1 MFSRVYSLYV
11 FRHLVYR
18 QWPQVEVWIEFDMKL
33 GCWSSFSTR
42 KLEGRQTSWLARRVF
57 LYFHPTPLEYWY
69 TAEGER
75 RRLFCFVWI
84 NETGERWN
92 YYYIKVLIVLY
103 RIYRIFHMAGI
114 CFSFGGYISWCTLFF
129 FFSKKKMKKK
139 TGEKSTLIK

>member
-18 QWPQVEVWIEFDMKL
+18 QWPQLEVWIEFDMKL

-75 RRLFCFVWI
+75 RRLFCVVWV

-92 YYYIKVLIVLY
+92 YYCIKVLIV
-103 RIYRIFHMAGI
+103 IYRIFHKAGI
-114 CFSFGGYISWCTLFF
+114 CFLFGAFHLKEDF
-129 FFSKKKMKKK
+129 FFSTRKKMIKKI
-139 TGEKSTLIK
+139 GEKATLIK